1 MQKVSSTKKSFILLF
16 VCVDVLTNIRNL
28 SRSIK
33 QGNDDEAD
41 RMAKELA
48 SQNIRLQVKSLKQVH
63 TEEEFR

>member
-1 MQKVSSTKKSFILLF
+1 MQKVCSTKKSVILLF
-16 VCVDVLTNIRNL
+16 VRLDVLTNIRNL
-28 SRSIK
+28 SRAIK